1 MYSYLS
7 DRLLQFVFVIEE
19 ETRSHLFICLS
30 VGQERLF
37 SCEIENDKFHLPHHS
52 YHYMNK
58 GNWNTGTARNKPG
71 LWLWTIL
78 TSVWNVS
85 ISIVSIS
92 IWFLSTSLRN
102 SDDDELWFLSFS
114 NAIVHGRGKEKT
126 SRGSNGYLTELLLTL
141 LTSREQFISV
151 HVFDHLEKVL
161 ITNVEP
167 NIVVRAIYCKGSN
180 RTDITQSIISSI
192 RSSVL
197 LQCF

>member
-1 MYSYLS
+1 MNSYLS

-78 TSVWNVS
+78 TSVWNFS

-102 SDDDELWFLSFS
+102 SDDDELGFLSFS
-114 NAIVHGRGKEKT
+114 NAIVHGRGKEKKNE
-126 SRGSNGYLTELLLTL
+126 SR
-141 LTSREQFISV
+141 I
-151 HVFDHLEKVL
+151 KW
-161 ITNVEP
+161 IP
-167 NIVVRAIYCKGSN
+167 NWIVVDFADIKRTVYLGSCFWPSWKGTRHKCRTEYCCPSN
-180 RTDITQSIISSI
+180 
-192 RSSVL
+192 L
-197 LQCF
+197 LQGL